1 MKLPS
6 RSEGGYFADDSL
18 IREVH
23 LHRAVGIHYGI
34 RGLVRGALNPIA
46 YVGTARH
53 THKPERPFSRLSDT
67 GIYLEDVFVGS
78 KSEADRALRI
88 VASMHRGVKG
98 VTSEKLGQFP
108 AGTEYSA
115 YDPDLMLWTIGVIA
129 DSAVYFYE
137 LLVRRLSTEEKN
149 KLWGQYLEAAELF
162 GMDISKAPKTWA
174 ELQTWLDKKMDPR
187 MAHLTDGARDM
198 GTAIALD
205 MPLPRYARAVGYRIY
220 RNALI
225 RGSLSP
231 RERELYKIDW
241 KLRHKVGF
249 VATVVVG
256 RAFDLL
262 APRSVA
268 IGRNKRL
275 FEAIKVVETRR
286 IGRGIPSPVM
296 VP

>member
-6 RSEGGYFADDSL
+6 QSEEGYFADDSL

-53 THKPERPFSRLSDT
+53 THKPEKPFSRLSDT

-88 VASMHRGVKG
+88 VASLHRPVTG
-98 VTSEKLGQFP
+98 VTPEKLGQFP

-115 YDPDLMLWTIGVIA
+115 YDPDLMLWTIGMIA

-137 LLVRRLSTEEKN
+137 LLVRRLSTAGKN
-149 KLWGQYLEAAELF
+149 KLWEQYLQAAELF

-174 ELQTWLDKKMDPR
+174 ELQTWLNKKMDPPV
-187 MAHLTDGARDM
+187 AHLTDGARDL
-198 GTAIALD
+198 GTAIAFD
-205 MPLPRYARAVGYRIY
+205 VPLPRYARLVGYRIY

-231 RERELYKIDW
+231 RERKLYGIDW

-249 VATVVVG
+249 AATVVTG
-256 RAFDLL
+256 RAFDAF
-262 APRSVA
+262 APRSMA

-275 FEAIKVVETRR
+275 FESIKVLENHR
-286 IGRGIPSPVM
+286 IGRGMPSPVM